1 MAKIQDLHVRIDQ
14 RTSTKL
20 DALAAVSLRTKSDV
34 VRILID
40 QATADQLGE
49 PKRPEEAARP
59 GPSQDRR
66 SAPNVRRNALRTLS
80 PRCSG

>member
-49 PKRPEEAARP
+49 PKRPEEA
-59 GPSQDRR
+59 S
-66 SAPNVRRNALRTLS
+66 
-80 PRCSG
+80 